1 MLHFVSRL
9 SGSAHSRLVPT
20 HSKALVAHALAAL
33 LWGVC
38 AFAPSIHAQALDG
51 ATAKTVVSTPQL
63 RAELLAHAPQGVQAG
78 QPLWVGLQLTH
89 QPEWHTY
96 WRNPG
101 DSGLPTQ
108 IELNLPAG
116 INAGEVQWPLPHK
129 LKAGNLTNYGFEKT
143 VLLAVP
149 LTVTKQFKANAAQT
163 LDIQLHANWLVCRL
177 ECIPQEGDFALRIP
191 VNSSFASNAT
201 AFESVLAEQ
210 PKSLP
215 GIKATTHFEAQRL
228 VLQVSGLPASLLGK
242 TLQVFPDTAELV
254 ESAAEQHPSASQSWQ
269 GDVWTVQLPLSSLR
283 LNDPKQVGFLL
294 TTGEDAERQ
303 GFAVSAPVTQA
314 WPAVSELPAS
324 TPPIANTATTM
335 NENLMSVDGLVVFF
349 LALLGAF
356 IGGLI
361 LNLMPC
367 VLPVLAIKLLGFAQH
382 SRAHRAHRVAGMAY
396 TAGVVVSFLALGAGV
411 LALRAAGEQLGWG
424 FQLQSPMVVSV
435 LAAFFTLIALNLFG
449 LFEFGQILPSRVASF
464 QYKHPV
470 MDAALSGVLA
480 VAVASPCT
488 APFMGAS
495 LGLAMTLPTWQALT
509 IFVAMGLGLAAPYLL
524 ASFMPAVARLL
535 PHPGSWMVTLRQL
548 LAFPMLATVVWL
560 LWVLG
565 QQTSLD
571 AAMFALGGLLLLAA
585 FIWALK
591 QHTPAAR
598 GLAWLIAAAL
608 VWGALSF
615 AEELNAPTNDA
626 TQISTAPNGAS
637 TNSRPDSARTTNH
650 AWQAWSEAAVMQSLA
665 QGRPVFVDF
674 TAAWCVTCQINKK
687 STLSNNKVLADFAAH
702 QVTLMRADWTRRDPA
717 ITAALTALGRS
728 GVPVYVLYAP
738 GQAPLVLSELLS
750 ASKMHDALATL
761 PAAGKTTPAT
771 SFALPAKPNAPAT
784 ITRN

>member
-1 MLHFVSRL
+1 MFKLFSRVL
-9 SGSAHSRLVPT
+9 LAAGLLGSAWAQGVP
-20 HSKALVAHALAAL
+20 SA
-33 LWGVC
+33 
-38 AFAPSIHAQALDG
+38 
-51 ATAKTVVSTPQL
+51 VVNTPQL
-63 RAELLAHAPQGVQAG
+63 RAELVAHAPQGVQAG
-78 QPLWVGLQLTH
+78 QPVWLGLQLTH

-108 IELNLPAG
+108 VELNLPAG
-116 INAGEVQWPLPHK
+116 ITAGDVQWPLPHK
-129 LKAGNLTNYGFEKT
+129 LKAGNLTNYGYDKT

-149 LTVTKQFKANAAQT
+149 LTVSKEYKPNASQT
-163 LDIQLHANWLVCRL
+163 LDLQVRANWLVCRL
-177 ECIPQEGDFALRIP
+177 ECIPQEGNFTLRIS
-191 VNSSFASNAT
+191 VNSSYAHQAA
-201 AFESVLAEQ
+201 AFDAVQAQQPQVL
-210 PKSLP
+210 PNV
-215 GIKATTHFEAQRL
+215 KATTSFDAQRL
-228 VLQVSGLPASLLGK
+228 VMKVSGLPAALQGQ
-242 TLQVFPDTAELV
+242 TLSVFPNAPEVL
-254 ESAAEQHPSASQSWQ
+254 ESAAEQHPRASQSWQ
-269 GDVWTVQLPLSSLR
+269 DGVWTAQLPLSNLR
-283 LNDPKQVGFLL
+283 LNDPKELSFVL
-294 TTGEDAERQ
+294 TAGQGSARQ
-303 GFAVSAPVTQA
+303 GFEVSAAITQA
-314 WPAVSELPAS
+314 WPAVSELPA
-324 TPPIANTATTM
+324 ATA
-335 NENLMSVDGLVVFF
+335 LAVAPVVSDEDALGFV

-356 IGGLI
+356 VGGLI

-396 TAGVVVSFLALGAGV
+396 TAGVVLSFLALGAGV

-424 FQLQSPMVVSV
+424 FQLQSPVVVSV

-495 LGLAMTLPTWQALT
+495 LGLAMTLPTWQALS
-509 IFVAMGLGLAAPYLL
+509 IFVAMGLGLAGPYLL

-535 PHPGSWMVTLRQL
+535 PHPGPWMVTLRQL

-571 AAMFALGGLLLLAA
+571 AAMFALGGLLLIAA
-585 FIWALK
+585 LIWAIK
-591 QHTPAAR
+591 QHTIAAR

-608 VWGALSF
+608 VWGAFSF
-615 AEELNAPTNDA
+615 AEELNAPA
-626 TQISTAPNGAS
+626 TSAVESNSASNGSAS
-637 TNSRPDSARTTNH
+637 NGSAV
-650 AWQAWSEAAVMQSLA
+650 WQPWSETAVAQSLA
-665 QGRPVFVDF
+665 QGSPVFVDF

-687 STLSNNKVLADFAAH
+687 STLSNSEVLADFAAH

-728 GVPVYVLYAP
+728 GVPVYVLHAP
-738 GQAPLVLSELLS
+738 GKAPLVLSELLS
-750 ASKMHDALATL
+750 VSKMKEALATL
-761 PAAGKTTPAT
+761 PAADPAKPAT
-771 SFALPAKPNAPAT
+771 GFALPAKQNAAAI

>member
-1 MLHFVSRL
+1 MLKLISRL
-9 SGSAHSRLVPT
+9 WLLSCLLGSAWAQS
-20 HSKALVAHALAAL
+20 
-33 LWGVC
+33 
-38 AFAPSIHAQALDG
+38 APSA
-51 ATAKTVVSTPQL
+51 VVNTPQL

-108 IELNLPAG
+108 LELNLPAG
-116 INAGEVQWPLPHK
+116 ITAGDVLWPLPRK
-129 LKAGNLTNYGFEKT
+129 LKAGNLTNYGFDKT

-149 LTVTKQFKANAAQT
+149 LTVSKQYKPNATQT

-177 ECIPQEGDFALRIP
+177 ECIPQEGDFALHLP

-201 AFESVLAEQ
+201 AFEAVLAEQ

-215 GIKATTHFEAQRL
+215 DVKATTRFEAQHL
-228 VLQVSGLPASLLGK
+228 VLQVSGLPASLQGK
-242 TLQVFPDTAELV
+242 ALHVFPETAELV

-269 GDVWTVQLPLSSLR
+269 GDVWTVQLPLSNLR
-283 LNDPKQVGFLL
+283 LNNPKQIGFLL
-294 TTGEDAERQ
+294 TTGEGTERQ

-324 TPPIANTATTM
+324 TPPIANTTAPT
-335 NENLMSVDGLVVFF
+335 NENMLSLDGLVGFV

-356 IGGLI
+356 VGGLI

-382 SRAHRAHRVAGMAY
+382 SQAHRAHRVAGMAY
-396 TAGVVVSFLALGAGV
+396 TAGVVLSFLALGAGV

-424 FQLQSPMVVSV
+424 FQLQSPVVVSV

-449 LFEFGQILPSRVASF
+449 VFEIGKILPSRVASF

-470 MDAALSGVLA
+470 MDAGLSGVLA

-535 PHPGSWMVTLRQL
+535 PHPGPWMNTLRQL

-571 AAMFALGGLLLLAA
+571 TVMFALGGLLLLAA
-585 FIWALK
+585 FIWSLK

-598 GLAWLIAAAL
+598 GLAGLIAAAL
-608 VWGALSF
+608 AWGAFNF
-615 AEELNAPTNDA
+615 AEELNAASSSA
-626 TQISTAPNGAS
+626 TPISATANTSPNS
-637 TNSRPDSARTTNH
+637 VSPM
-650 AWQAWSEAAVMQSLA
+650 WQPWSEAAVAQSLA

-687 STLSNNKVLADFAAH
+687 SSLSNSEVLADFATH
-702 QVTLMRADWTRRDPA
+702 QVSLMRADWTRRDPA

-738 GQAPLVLSELLS
+738 GKAPLVLSELLS
-750 ASKMHDALATL
+750 VSKMREALATL
-761 PAAGKTTPAT
+761 PATDNAPPAT
-771 SFALPAKPNAPAT
+771 GFAMPAKPKAAAT

>member
-1 MLHFVSRL
+1 MLKLISRL
-9 SGSAHSRLVPT
+9 WLISCLLGSAWAQGAPT
-20 HSKALVAHALAAL
+20 AIV
-33 LWGVC
+33 
-38 AFAPSIHAQALDG
+38 Q
-51 ATAKTVVSTPQL
+51 TPQV
-63 RAELLAHAPQGVQAG
+63 RAELMAHAPQGVQAG
-78 QPLWVGLQLTH
+78 QALWVGLQLTH

-101 DSGLPTQ
+101 DSGLPTH

-116 INAGEVQWPLPHK
+116 ITAGDVQWPLPHK

-149 LTVTKQFKANAAQT
+149 LTVSKQFKPNAHNE

-191 VNSSFASNAT
+191 ANSSFAPNAA
-201 AFESVLAEQ
+201 AFDTVLAAQ
-210 PKSLP
+210 PLASP
-215 GIKATTHFEAQRL
+215 HIKVTSSFDAQRL
-228 VLQVSGLPASLLGK
+228 VLQVSGLPSALQGR
-242 TLQVFPDTAELV
+242 TLSVFPENPEV
-254 ESAAEQHPSASQSWQ
+254 IESAAEQHPRASQSWQ

-283 LNDPKQVGFLL
+283 LTDPKQLGFLL
-294 TTGEDAERQ
+294 ISGEGTQRQ
-303 GFAVSAPVTQA
+303 GVAVSTAITQA
-314 WPAVSELPAS
+314 WPAVSELAVNQTPAVNNAPTES
-324 TPPIANTATTM
+324 EGT
-335 NENLMSVDGLVVFF
+335 LGFG
-349 LALLGAF
+349 LALVGAF

-382 SRAHRAHRVAGMAY
+382 SHAHRAHRVAGMAY
-396 TAGVVVSFLALGAGV
+396 TAGVVLSFLTLGAGV

-424 FQLQSPMVVSV
+424 FQLQSPVVVTV

-449 LFEFGQILPSRVASF
+449 LFEFGQILPSRIASF

-495 LGLAMTLPTWQALT
+495 LGLAMTLPTWQALS
-509 IFVAMGLGLAAPYLL
+509 IFVAMGLGLSAPYLL
-524 ASFMPAVARLL
+524 ASFVPAVARRL
-535 PHPGSWMVTLRQL
+535 PHPGPWMVTLRQL

-571 AAMFALGGLLLLAA
+571 AAMFALGGLLLLAL

-598 GLAWLIAAAL
+598 GLAWLIAAVL
-608 VWGALSF
+608 TWGSISF
-615 AEELNAPTNDA
+615 IETLDAPENSATSSVSTQGTELWQPWS
-626 TQISTAPNGAS
+626 Q
-637 TNSRPDSARTTNH
+637 TTVAQN
-650 AWQAWSEAAVMQSLA
+650 LA

-687 STLSNNKVLADFAAH
+687 STLSDSAVLADFAAH

-717 ITAALTALGRS
+717 ITQALTALGRS

-738 GQAPLVLSELLS
+738 GQPPVVLSELLS
-750 ASKMHDALATL
+750 VRKMHEALATL
-761 PAAGKTTPAT
+761 PTK
-771 SFALPAKPNAPAT
+771 KP
-784 ITRN
+784 

>member
-1 MLHFVSRL
+1 MFKLISRVL
-9 SGSAHSRLVPT
+9 LAAGLLGSAWAQGVP
-20 HSKALVAHALAAL
+20 SA
-33 LWGVC
+33 
-38 AFAPSIHAQALDG
+38 
-51 ATAKTVVSTPQL
+51 VVSTPQL
-63 RAELLAHAPQGVQAG
+63 RAELVAHAPQGVQAG
-78 QPLWVGLQLTH
+78 QPVWVGLQLTH

-116 INAGEVQWPLPHK
+116 ITAGDVQWPLPHK
-129 LKAGNLTNYGFEKT
+129 LKAGNLTNYGYDKT

-149 LTVTKQFKANAAQT
+149 LTVSKEYKHNASQT
-163 LDIQLHANWLVCRL
+163 LDLQMRANWLVCRL
-177 ECIPQEGDFALRIP
+177 ECIPQEGDFTLRIP
-191 VNSSFASNAT
+191 VNSSYAPQAA
-201 AFESVLAEQ
+201 AFDAVQAQQPQVL
-210 PKSLP
+210 PNV
-215 GIKATTHFEAQRL
+215 KATTSFDAQRL
-228 VLQVSGLPASLLGK
+228 VMKVSGLPAALQGQ
-242 TLQVFPDTAELV
+242 TLSVFPNAPEVL
-254 ESAAEQHPSASQSWQ
+254 ESAAEQHPRASQSWQ
-269 GDVWTVQLPLSSLR
+269 DGMWTLQLPLSNLR
-283 LNDPKQVGFLL
+283 LNDPKELGFVL
-294 TTGEDAERQ
+294 TAGEGSARQ
-303 GFAVSAPVTQA
+303 GFEVSAAITQA
-314 WPAVSELPAS
+314 WPAVSELPA
-324 TPPIANTATTM
+324 ATAPAAAP
-335 NENLMSVDGLVVFF
+335 VVSDEGALGFV

-356 IGGLI
+356 VGGLI

-396 TAGVVVSFLALGAGV
+396 TAGVVLSFLALGAGV

-424 FQLQSPMVVSV
+424 FQLQSPVVVSV

-470 MDAALSGVLA
+470 MDAGLSGVLA

-495 LGLAMTLPTWQALT
+495 LGLAMTLPTWQALS

-535 PHPGSWMVTLRQL
+535 PHPGPWMVTLRQL

-571 AAMFALGGLLLLAA
+571 AAMFALAGLLLLAA
-585 FIWALK
+585 FIWAIT
-591 QHTPAAR
+591 QHSRAAR
-598 GLAWLIAAAL
+598 GLAWLLAAAL
-608 VWGALSF
+608 AWGAMNF
-615 AEELNAPTNDA
+615 VEELKAPA
-626 TQISTAPNGAS
+626 TGAVESNTTTSNG
-637 TNSRPDSARTTNH
+637 SAV
-650 AWQAWSEAAVMQSLA
+650 WQPWSEAAVAQSLA

-687 STLSNNKVLADFAAH
+687 STLSDNEVLADFAAH
-702 QVTLMRADWTRRDPA
+702 QVTLMRADWTRRDPT

-728 GVPVYVLYAP
+728 GVPVYVLHAP
-738 GQAPLVLSELLS
+738 GKAPLVLSELLS
-750 ASKMHDALATL
+750 VSKMKEALATL
-761 PAAGKTTPAT
+761 PAADPAKPAT
-771 SFALPAKPNAPAT
+771 GFALPAKPNAAAI

>member
-1 MLHFVSRL
+1 MFKLFSRVLLATGLLVSAWAQGL
-9 SGSAHSRLVPT
+9 PSA
-20 HSKALVAHALAAL
+20 
-33 LWGVC
+33 
-38 AFAPSIHAQALDG
+38 
-51 ATAKTVVSTPQL
+51 VVSTPQL
-63 RAELLAHAPQGVQAG
+63 RAELVAHAPQGVQAG
-78 QPLWVGLQLTH
+78 QPVWVGLQLTH

-116 INAGEVQWPLPHK
+116 ITAGDVQWPLPHK
-129 LKAGNLTNYGFEKT
+129 LKAGNLTNYGYDKT

-149 LTVTKQFKANAAQT
+149 LTVSKEYKPNASQT
-163 LDIQLHANWLVCRL
+163 LHLQVRANWLVCRL

-191 VNSSFASNAT
+191 VNSSYAPQAA
-201 AFESVLAEQ
+201 AFEAVQAQQ
-210 PKSLP
+210 PQALP
-215 GIKATTHFEAQRL
+215 NVKATTSFDAQRL
-228 VLQVSGLPASLLGK
+228 VMKVSGLPAALQGQ
-242 TLQVFPDTAELV
+242 TLSVFPNAPEVL
-254 ESAAEQHPSASQSWQ
+254 ESAAEQHPRASQSWQ
-269 GDVWTVQLPLSSLR
+269 DGVWTVQLPLSNLR
-283 LNDPKQVGFLL
+283 MNDPKELSFVLTAGQGSARKGF
-294 TTGEDAERQ
+294 E
-303 GFAVSAPVTQA
+303 VSAAITQA
-314 WPAVSELPAS
+314 WPAVSELPA
-324 TPPIANTATTM
+324 ATAPAVAPVASD
-335 NENLMSVDGLVVFF
+335 EGALGFV

-356 IGGLI
+356 VGGLI

-396 TAGVVVSFLALGAGV
+396 TAGVVLSFLALGAGV

-424 FQLQSPMVVSV
+424 FQLQSPVVVSV

-470 MDAALSGVLA
+470 MDAGLSGVLA

-495 LGLAMTLPTWQALT
+495 LGLAMTLPTWQALS

-524 ASFMPAVARLL
+524 ASFVPAVARLL
-535 PHPGSWMVTLRQL
+535 PHPGPWMVTLRQL

-585 FIWALK
+585 LIWALK

-608 VWGALSF
+608 VWGAFSF
-615 AEELNAPTNDA
+615 AEELNAPA
-626 TQISTAPNGAS
+626 TSAVESNSASNGSAS
-637 TNSRPDSARTTNH
+637 NGSAV
-650 AWQAWSEAAVMQSLA
+650 WQPWSETAVAQSLA

-687 STLSNNKVLADFAAH
+687 STLSNNEVLADFAAH

-728 GVPVYVLYAP
+728 GVPVYVLHAP
-738 GQAPLVLSELLS
+738 GKAPLVLSELLS
-750 ASKMHDALATL
+750 VSKMKEALATL
-761 PAAGKTTPAT
+761 PAADPAKPTTG
-771 SFALPAKPNAPAT
+771 FALPAKPNAAAI

>member
-1 MLHFVSRL
+1 MAPDAHKGLALGNICRMLKLISRL
-9 SGSAHSRLVPT
+9 WLISCLLGSAWAQGVPT
-20 HSKALVAHALAAL
+20 AMV
-33 LWGVC
+33 
-38 AFAPSIHAQALDG
+38 Q
-51 ATAKTVVSTPQL
+51 TPQV
-63 RAELLAHAPQGVQAG
+63 RAELVAHAPQGVQAG
-78 QPLWVGLQLTH
+78 QALWVGLQLTH

-116 INAGEVQWPLPHK
+116 ITAGDVQWPLPHK

-149 LTVTKQFKANAAQT
+149 LTVSKQFKPNAQNE

-191 VNSSFASNAT
+191 ANSSFAPNAA
-201 AFESVLAEQ
+201 AFETVLATQ
-210 PKSLP
+210 PLASP
-215 GIKATTHFEAQRL
+215 HIKVDSSFDAQRL
-228 VLQVSGLPASLLGK
+228 VLQVSGLPSALQGK
-242 TLQVFPDTAELV
+242 TLSVFPETPEV
-254 ESAAEQHPSASQSWQ
+254 IESSAEQHPRASQSWQ
-269 GDVWTVQLPLSSLR
+269 GDVWTVQLPLSNLR
-283 LNDPKQVGFLL
+283 LADPKQLGFVLIA
-294 TTGEDAERQ
+294 GEGTERQ
-303 GFAVSAPVTQA
+303 GFAVSTTISQT
-314 WPAVSELPAS
+314 WPAVSELAANS
-324 TPPIANTATTM
+324 APIANTPPLQS
-335 NENLMSVDGLVVFF
+335 EGVLGFG

-396 TAGVVVSFLALGAGV
+396 TAGVVLSFLALGAGV

-424 FQLQSPMVVSV
+424 FQLQSPVVVSV

-449 LFEFGQILPSRVASF
+449 LFEFGQILPSRIASF

-495 LGLAMTLPTWQALT
+495 LGLAMTLPTWQALS
-509 IFVAMGLGLAAPYLL
+509 IFIAMGVGLAAPYLL
-524 ASFMPAVARLL
+524 ASFVPAVAQRL
-535 PHPGSWMVTLRQL
+535 PHPGPWMVTLRQL

-571 AAMFALGGLLLLAA
+571 AAMFALGGLLLLAL

-608 VWGALSF
+608 VWGALNF
-615 AEELNAPTNDA
+615 AEALNVPESNT
-626 TQISTAPNGAS
+626 TAQ
-637 TNSRPDSARTTNH
+637 TTTTNGSSSTPNPTQ
-650 AWQAWSEAAVMQSLA
+650 WQAWSEAAVAQSLA

-687 STLSNNKVLADFAAH
+687 STLSNGAVLADFEAH

-717 ITAALTALGRS
+717 ITQALTALERS

-738 GQAPLVLSELLS
+738 GRAPVVLSELLS
-750 ASKMHDALATL
+750 VSKMHEALATL
-761 PAAGKTTPAT
+761 PSK
-771 SFALPAKPNAPAT
+771 KP
-784 ITRN
+784 

>member
-1 MLHFVSRL
+1 MLKLISRL
-9 SGSAHSRLVPT
+9 WLLSCLLGSAWAQSVP
-20 HSKALVAHALAAL
+20 SA
-33 LWGVC
+33 
-38 AFAPSIHAQALDG
+38 
-51 ATAKTVVSTPQL
+51 VVNMPQL

-108 IELNLPAG
+108 LELNLPAG
-116 INAGEVQWPLPHK
+116 ITAGDVLWPLPRK
-129 LKAGNLTNYGFEKT
+129 LKAGNLTNYGFDKT

-149 LTVTKQFKANAAQT
+149 LTVSKQYKPNATQT

-177 ECIPQEGDFALRIP
+177 ECIPQEGDFDLHLP

-201 AFESVLAEQ
+201 AFEAVLAEQ

-215 GIKATTHFEAQRL
+215 DVKATTRFEAQHL
-228 VLQVSGLPASLLGK
+228 VLQVSGLPASLQGK
-242 TLQVFPDTAELV
+242 ALHVFPETAELV

-269 GDVWTVQLPLSSLR
+269 GDVWTVQLPLSNLR
-283 LNDPKQVGFLL
+283 LNNPKQVGFLL
-294 TTGEDAERQ
+294 TTVEGTERQ

-324 TPPIANTATTM
+324 TPPIANTTAPT
-335 NENLMSVDGLVVFF
+335 NENMLRLDGLVGFV

-356 IGGLI
+356 VGGLI

-382 SRAHRAHRVAGMAY
+382 SQAHRAHRVAGMAY
-396 TAGVVVSFLALGAGV
+396 TAGVVLSFLALGAGV

-424 FQLQSPMVVSV
+424 FQLQSPVVVSV

-449 LFEFGQILPSRVASF
+449 VFEVGQILPSRLASF

-470 MDAALSGVLA
+470 MDAGLSGVLA

-495 LGLAMTLPTWQALT
+495 LGIAMTLPTWQALT

-535 PHPGSWMVTLRQL
+535 PHPGPWMNTLRQL

-571 AAMFALGGLLLLAA
+571 TVMFALGGLLLLAA
-585 FIWALK
+585 FIWSLK

-598 GLAWLIAAAL
+598 GLAGLIAAAL
-608 VWGALSF
+608 AWGAFNF
-615 AEELNAPTNDA
+615 AEELNAASSSA
-626 TQISTAPNGAS
+626 TPISATANTSPNS
-637 TNSRPDSARTTNH
+637 VSPM
-650 AWQAWSEAAVMQSLA
+650 WQPWSEAAVAQSLA

-687 STLSNNKVLADFAAH
+687 STLSNSEVLADFAAH
-702 QVTLMRADWTRRDPA
+702 QVSLMRADWTRRDPA

-738 GQAPLVLSELLS
+738 DKAPLVLSELLS
-750 ASKMHDALATL
+750 VSKMHEALATL
-761 PAAGKTTPAT
+761 PATDNAPPAT
-771 SFALPAKPNAPAT
+771 GFAMPAKPKAAAT

>member
-1 MLHFVSRL
+1 MAPVARGSHRLGNISRMLKFISRL
-9 SGSAHSRLVPT
+9 LLTGYMLGSAWAQGVPT
-20 HSKALVAHALAAL
+20 A
-33 LWGVC
+33 
-38 AFAPSIHAQALDG
+38 
-51 ATAKTVVSTPQL
+51 VVNTPQL

-89 QPEWHTY
+89 QPQWHTY

-116 INAGEVQWPLPHK
+116 VTAGEVLFPLPHK

-149 LTVTKQFKANAAQT
+149 LTVSAQFKANTTQT
-163 LDIQLHANWLVCRL
+163 LDMQVHANWLVCRL

-191 VNSSFASNAT
+191 INSSFASHSA
-201 AFESVLAEQ
+201 AFEALLAEQ
-210 PKSLP
+210 PKQWPNL
-215 GIKATTHFEAQRL
+215 KASTRFEAQRM
-228 VLQVSGLPASLLGK
+228 VLQVSGLPASLHGT

-254 ESAAEQHPSASQSWQ
+254 DSATEQHPRAEQSWQ
-269 GDVWTVQLPLSSLR
+269 GDVWTVQLPLSNLR
-283 LNDPKQVGFLL
+283 LTDPKQVGFLL
-294 TTGEDAERQ
+294 TSGNGAERQ
-303 GFAVSAPVTQA
+303 GFSVSAPVTQA
-314 WPAVSELPAS
+314 WPAVSELPVVQAPAIPL
-324 TPPIANTATTM
+324 TANSEKSLGFADLLSL
-335 NENLMSVDGLVVFF
+335 EGFIGFV

-356 IGGLI
+356 VGGLI

-382 SRAHRAHRVAGMAY
+382 SRAHRAHRLAGMAY
-396 TAGVVVSFLALGAGV
+396 TAGVVLSFLALGAGV

-424 FQLQSPMVVSV
+424 FQLQSPLVVSV
-435 LAAFFTLIALNLFG
+435 MAALFTLIALNLFG
-449 LFEFGQILPSRVASF
+449 LFEFGHILPSRVASF

-470 MDAALSGVLA
+470 VDAALSGVLA

-495 LGLAMTLPTWQALT
+495 LGLAFTLPTWQALS

-524 ASFMPAVARLL
+524 ASFIPAVARLL
-535 PHPGSWMVTLRQL
+535 PHPGPWMVTLRQL

-571 AAMFALGGLLLLAA
+571 AAMFALSGLLLLASL
-585 FIWALK
+585 IWALK
-591 QHTPAAR
+591 LHTPAAR
-598 GLAWLIAAAL
+598 GLAWLLAVAL

-615 AEELNAPTNDA
+615 AKELNTPANDEP
-626 TQISTAPNGAS
+626 QISTAANGAS
-637 TNSRPDSARTTNH
+637 DNSRADRDSTSKQ
-650 AWQAWSEAAVMQSLA
+650 AWQAWSESAVAQSLA

-687 STLSNNKVLADFAAH
+687 STLSNSAVLADFAAH
-702 QVTLMRADWTRRDPA
+702 QVALMRADWTRRDPA

-738 GQAPLVLSELLS
+738 GKAPLVLSELLS
-750 ASKMHDALATL
+750 VNKMHEALATL
-761 PAAGKTTPAT
+761 PAN
-771 SFALPAKPNAPAT
+771 KP
-784 ITRN
+784 

>member
-1 MLHFVSRL
+1 MLKLISRL
-9 SGSAHSRLVPT
+9 WLISCLLGSAWAQGAPT
-20 HSKALVAHALAAL
+20 AIV
-33 LWGVC
+33 
-38 AFAPSIHAQALDG
+38 Q
-51 ATAKTVVSTPQL
+51 TPQV
-63 RAELLAHAPQGVQAG
+63 RAELMAHAPQGVQAG
-78 QPLWVGLQLTH
+78 QALWVGLQLTH

-101 DSGLPTQ
+101 DSGLPTH

-116 INAGEVQWPLPHK
+116 ITAGDVQWPLPHK

-149 LTVTKQFKANAAQT
+149 LTVSKQFKPNAHNE

-191 VNSSFASNAT
+191 ANSSFAPNAA
-201 AFESVLAEQ
+201 AFDTVLAAQ
-210 PKSLP
+210 PLASP
-215 GIKATTHFEAQRL
+215 HIKVTSSFDAQRL
-228 VLQVSGLPASLLGK
+228 VLQVSGLPSALQGR
-242 TLQVFPDTAELV
+242 TLSVFPENPEV
-254 ESAAEQHPSASQSWQ
+254 IESAAEQHPRASQSWQ

-283 LNDPKQVGFLL
+283 LTDPKQLGFLL
-294 TTGEDAERQ
+294 ISGEGTQRQ
-303 GFAVSAPVTQA
+303 GVAVSTAITQA
-314 WPAVSELPAS
+314 WPAVSELTGNQTPAVNNAPTES
-324 TPPIANTATTM
+324 EGT
-335 NENLMSVDGLVVFF
+335 LGFG
-349 LALLGAF
+349 LALVGAF

-382 SRAHRAHRVAGMAY
+382 SHAHRAHRVAGMAY
-396 TAGVVVSFLALGAGV
+396 TAGVVLSFLTLGAGV

-424 FQLQSPMVVSV
+424 FQLQSPVVVTV

-449 LFEFGQILPSRVASF
+449 LFEFGQILPSRIASF

-495 LGLAMTLPTWQALT
+495 LGLAMTLPTWQALS
-509 IFVAMGLGLAAPYLL
+509 IFVAMGLGLSAPYLL
-524 ASFMPAVARLL
+524 ASFVPAVARRL
-535 PHPGSWMVTLRQL
+535 PHPGPWMVTLRQL

-571 AAMFALGGLLLLAA
+571 AAMFALGGLLLLAL

-598 GLAWLIAAAL
+598 GLAWLIAAVL
-608 VWGALSF
+608 TWGSISF
-615 AEELNAPTNDA
+615 IETLDAPENSATSSVSTQGTELWQPWS
-626 TQISTAPNGAS
+626 Q
-637 TNSRPDSARTTNH
+637 TTVAQN
-650 AWQAWSEAAVMQSLA
+650 LA

-687 STLSNNKVLADFAAH
+687 STLSESAVLADFAAH

-717 ITAALTALGRS
+717 ITQALTALGRS

-738 GQAPLVLSELLS
+738 GQPPVVLSELLS
-750 ASKMHDALATL
+750 VRKMHEALATL
-761 PAAGKTTPAT
+761 PTK
-771 SFALPAKPNAPAT
+771 KP
-784 ITRN
+784 

>member
-1 MLHFVSRL
+1 MFKLISRVL
-9 SGSAHSRLVPT
+9 LAAGLLGSAWAQGL
-20 HSKALVAHALAAL
+20 
-33 LWGVC
+33 
-38 AFAPSIHAQALDG
+38 PSA
-51 ATAKTVVSTPQL
+51 VVSTPQL
-63 RAELLAHAPQGVQAG
+63 RAELVAHAPQGVQAG
-78 QPLWVGLQLTH
+78 QPVWVGLQLTH

-108 IELNLPAG
+108 IELDLPAG
-116 INAGEVQWPLPHK
+116 ITAGDVQWPLPHK
-129 LKAGNLTNYGFEKT
+129 LKAGNLTNYGYDKT

-149 LTVTKQFKANAAQT
+149 LTVSKEYKPKASQT
-163 LDIQLHANWLVCRL
+163 LDLQVRANWLVCRL
-177 ECIPQEGDFALRIP
+177 ECIPQEGDFALHIP
-191 VNSSFASNAT
+191 VNSSYAPQVA
-201 AFESVLAEQ
+201 AFDAVQAQQPQVL
-210 PKSLP
+210 PNV
-215 GIKATTHFEAQRL
+215 KATTSFDAQRL
-228 VLQVSGLPASLLGK
+228 VMKVSGLPAALQGQ
-242 TLQVFPDTAELV
+242 TLSVFPNAPEVL
-254 ESAAEQHPSASQSWQ
+254 ESAAEQHPRASQSWQ
-269 GDVWTVQLPLSSLR
+269 DGVWALQLPLSNLR
-283 LNDPKQVGFLL
+283 LNDPKELGFVL
-294 TTGEDAERQ
+294 TTGEGSARQ
-303 GFAVSAPVTQA
+303 GFEVSAAITQA
-314 WPAVSELPAS
+314 WPAVSELPA
-324 TPPIANTATTM
+324 ATAPAAAP
-335 NENLMSVDGLVVFF
+335 VVSDEGALGFV

-356 IGGLI
+356 VGGLI

-396 TAGVVVSFLALGAGV
+396 TAGVVLSFLALGAGV

-424 FQLQSPMVVSV
+424 FQLQSPVVVSV

-470 MDAALSGVLA
+470 MDAGLSGVLA

-495 LGLAMTLPTWQALT
+495 LGLAMTLPTWQALS

-535 PHPGSWMVTLRQL
+535 PHPGPWMVTLRQL

-585 FIWALK
+585 FIWAIT
-591 QHTPAAR
+591 QHSRAAR
-598 GLAWLIAAAL
+598 GLAWLLAATLA
-608 VWGALSF
+608 WGAMNF
-615 AEELNAPTNDA
+615 AHELEAPA
-626 TQISTAPNGAS
+626 TGAVESNTTTSNG
-637 TNSRPDSARTTNH
+637 SAV
-650 AWQAWSEAAVMQSLA
+650 WQPWSEAAVAQSLA

-687 STLSNNKVLADFAAH
+687 STLSNSEVLADFAAH
-702 QVTLMRADWTRRDPA
+702 QVTLMRADWTRRDPT

-728 GVPVYVLYAP
+728 GVPVYVLHAP
-738 GQAPLVLSELLS
+738 GKAPLVLSELLS
-750 ASKMHDALATL
+750 VSKIKEALATL
-761 PAAGKTTPAT
+761 PAADPAKPVT
-771 SFALPAKPNAPAT
+771 GFALPAKPNSAAI

>member
-1 MLHFVSRL
+1 MLKFIFRL
-9 SGSAHSRLVPT
+9 WLAVCLVGAAWAQGLPT
-20 HSKALVAHALAAL
+20 A
-33 LWGVC
+33 
-38 AFAPSIHAQALDG
+38 
-51 ATAKTVVSTPQL
+51 VVNTPQL
-63 RAELLAHAPQGVQAG
+63 RAELVAHAPQGVQAG
-78 QPLWVGLQLTH
+78 QPMWVGLQLTH
-89 QPEWHTY
+89 QAEWHTY

-116 INAGEVQWPLPHK
+116 LTAGEVQWPLPQK
-129 LKAGNLTNYGFEKT
+129 LKAGHLTNYGFEKT

-149 LTVTKQFKANAAQT
+149 ITVSKQFNPDAKNE
-163 LDIQLHANWLVCRL
+163 LNIQLHANWLVCRL

-191 VNSSFASNAT
+191 ANSSYAPSAA
-201 AFESVLAEQ
+201 AFEAVLASQ
-210 PKSLP
+210 PQVLP
-215 GIKATTHFEAQRL
+215 NIKVTSGFDAQRL
-228 VLQVSGLPASLLGK
+228 VLEVSGLPDALRGK
-242 TLQVFPDTAELV
+242 TLSVFPENPEV
-254 ESAAEQHPSASQSWQ
+254 IESAAEQHPRASQSWQ
-269 GDVWTVQLPLSSLR
+269 GDVWTVQLPLSNLR
-283 LNDPKQVGFLL
+283 LADPKQLGFLL
-294 TTGEDAERQ
+294 VSGEGAQRQ
-303 GFAVSAPVTQA
+303 GFTVLTTVTQA

-324 TPPIANTATTM
+324 QAPTLSNVSAPSESA
-335 NENLMSVDGLVVFF
+335 LGFG
-349 LALLGAF
+349 LALIGAF
-356 IGGLI
+356 VGGLI

-382 SRAHRAHRVAGMAY
+382 SHAHRAHRLAGMAY
-396 TAGVVVSFLALGAGV
+396 TAGVVLSFLALGAGV

-424 FQLQSPMVVSV
+424 FQLQSPVVVSV

-509 IFVAMGLGLAAPYLL
+509 IFIAMGLGLAAPYLL
-524 ASFMPAVARLL
+524 ASFVPAVARLL
-535 PHPGSWMVTLRQL
+535 PHPGPWMVTLRQL

-571 AAMFALGGLLLLAA
+571 AAIFALSGLLLLAL

-608 VWGALSF
+608 VWGGVNF
-615 AEELNAPTNDA
+615 ADELNAPAIDTTPSSASSSGTSASIQNNASA
-626 TQISTAPNGAS
+626 TWLP
-637 TNSRPDSARTTNH
+637 
-650 AWQAWSEAAVMQSLA
+650 WSEAAVAQSLA

-687 STLSNNKVLADFAAH
+687 STLASSEVLADFAAR

-750 ASKMHDALATL
+750 VSKMHEALATL
-761 PAAGKTTPAT
+761 PAV
-771 SFALPAKPNAPAT
+771 KP
-784 ITRN
+784 

>member
-1 MLHFVSRL
+1 MFKLISRVL
-9 SGSAHSRLVPT
+9 LAAGLLGSAWAQGL
-20 HSKALVAHALAAL
+20 
-33 LWGVC
+33 
-38 AFAPSIHAQALDG
+38 PSA
-51 ATAKTVVSTPQL
+51 VVSTPQL
-63 RAELLAHAPQGVQAG
+63 RAELVAHAPQGVQAG
-78 QPLWVGLQLTH
+78 QPVWVGLQLSH

-108 IELNLPAG
+108 IELDLPAG
-116 INAGEVQWPLPHK
+116 ITAGDVQWPLPHK
-129 LKAGNLTNYGFEKT
+129 LKAGNLTNYGYDKT

-149 LTVTKQFKANAAQT
+149 LTVSKEYKPKASQT
-163 LDIQLHANWLVCRL
+163 LDLQVRANWLVCRL
-177 ECIPQEGDFALRIP
+177 ECIPQEGDFTLRIP
-191 VNSSFASNAT
+191 VNSSYAPQAA
-201 AFESVLAEQ
+201 AFDSVQAQQ
-210 PKSLP
+210 PQVLP
-215 GIKATTHFEAQRL
+215 NIKATTSFDAQRL
-228 VLQVSGLPASLLGK
+228 VMKVSGLPAALKGQ
-242 TLQVFPDTAELV
+242 TLSVFPNAPEVL
-254 ESAAEQHPSASQSWQ
+254 ESAAEQHPRANQSWQ
-269 GDVWTVQLPLSSLR
+269 DGMWTVQLPLSNLR
-283 LNDPKQVGFLL
+283 LNDPKELGFVL
-294 TTGEDAERQ
+294 TTGEGSARQ
-303 GFAVSAPVTQA
+303 GFEVSAAITQA
-314 WPAVSELPAS
+314 WPAVSELPA
-324 TPPIANTATTM
+324 ATAPAAAP
-335 NENLMSVDGLVVFF
+335 VVSDEGALGFV

-356 IGGLI
+356 VGGLI

-396 TAGVVVSFLALGAGV
+396 TAGVVLSFLALGAGV

-424 FQLQSPMVVSV
+424 FQLQSPVVVSV

-470 MDAALSGVLA
+470 MDAGLSGVLA

-495 LGLAMTLPTWQALT
+495 LGLAMTLPTWQALS

-535 PHPGSWMVTLRQL
+535 PHPGPWMVTLRQL

-571 AAMFALGGLLLLAA
+571 ATMFALGGLLLLAA
-585 FIWALK
+585 FIWAVT
-591 QHTPAAR
+591 QHSRAAR
-598 GLAWLIAAAL
+598 GLALLLAAAL
-608 VWGALSF
+608 AWGAMNF
-615 AEELNAPTNDA
+615 AEELKAPATGAVESNTTTSNGNAV
-626 TQISTAPNGAS
+626 
-637 TNSRPDSARTTNH
+637 
-650 AWQAWSEAAVMQSLA
+650 WQPWSEAAVAQSLA
-665 QGRPVFVDF
+665 QGSPVFVDF

-687 STLSNNKVLADFAAH
+687 STLSNSEVLADFAAH
-702 QVTLMRADWTRRDPA
+702 QVTLMRADWTRRDPT

-728 GVPVYVLYAP
+728 GVPVYVLHAP
-738 GQAPLVLSELLS
+738 GKAPLVLSELLS
-750 ASKMHDALATL
+750 VSKMKEALATL
-761 PAAGKTTPAT
+761 PAVDPAKTVTG
-771 SFALPAKPNAPAT
+771 FALPVKPNSAAI